1 MYRKDLSFEPSLD
14 GYKLKFNLSN
24 FELTFE
30 KGEEK
35 LRLRQ
40 IGSGRNWL
48 NAHLCLFLSLS
59 HFFVTNVKSNIPSL
73 LFIDQPSQ
81 VYFPTKDNY
90 DQFNA
95 KDMWERKEGSEVNTQ
110 EEKDRFNQDL
120 EDVTNIFNTLYK
132 FAQSVNN
139 KVQIIVTE
147 HADKLDLKDV
157 DFEDLV
163 AARWRK
169 DNEGL
174 IMERNQSEY
183 KIEVI
188 ERENS

>member
-1 MYRKDLSFEPSLD
+1 MESASKTINNYLEVYRKELSFEPSLND
-14 GYKLKFNLSN
+14 YKLKFNLNS

-30 KGEEK
+30 NGEEE

-59 HFFVTNVKSNIPSL
+59 HYFAMNKTLIPSL

-90 DQFNA
+90 EIFNA
-95 KDMWERKEGSEVNTQ
+95 EKMWEQNEGITIETDNN
-110 EEKDRFNQDL
+110 KNKLNQDL
-120 EDVTNIFNTLYK
+120 EEVTNIFNTLYK
-132 FAQSVNN
+132 FTQNVNN

-147 HADKLDLKDV
+147 HADNLNLDGV
-157 DFEDLV
+157 DFNNLV

-169 DNEGL
+169 ANEGL
-174 IMERNQSEY
+174 IMDRNS
-183 KIEVI
+183 
-188 ERENS
+188 

>member
-1 MYRKDLSFEPSLD
+1 MFSGFLHYLFIISLEMSDEP
-14 GYKLKFNLSN
+14 
-24 FELTFE
+24 
-30 KGEEK
+30 EK

-59 HFFVTNVKSNIPSL
+59 YFFAVNKTLIPSL

-90 DQFNA
+90 DNFSA
-95 KDMWERKEGSEVNTQ
+95 DKMWERKEGTALDTD
-110 EEKDRFNQDL
+110 EEKNKLNQDL
-120 EDVTNIFNTLYK
+120 EEVTNIFNTLYK
-132 FAQSVNN
+132 FTQSVNR

-147 HADKLDLKDV
+147 HADNLNLDGV
-157 DFEDLV
+157 EFNELV

-174 IMERNQSEY
+174 IMD
-183 KIEVI
+183 
-188 ERENS
+188 REL

>member
-1 MYRKDLSFEPSLD
+1 M
-14 GYKLKFNLSN
+14 
-24 FELTFE
+24 TFE
-30 KGEEK
+30 NGEEE

-59 HFFVTNVKSNIPSL
+59 HYFAMNKTLIPSL

-90 DQFNA
+90 EIFNA
-95 KDMWERKEGSEVNTQ
+95 EKMWEQNEGITIETDNN
-110 EEKDRFNQDL
+110 KNKLNQDL
-120 EDVTNIFNTLYK
+120 EEVTNIFNTLYK
-132 FAQSVNN
+132 FTQNVNN

-147 HADKLDLKDV
+147 HADNLNLDGV
-157 DFEDLV
+157 DFNNLV

-169 DNEGL
+169 ANEGL
-174 IMERNQSEY
+174 IMDRNL
-183 KIEVI
+183 
-188 ERENS
+188 

>member
-1 MYRKDLSFEPSLD
+1 MESASKTINNYLEVYRKELSFEPSLND
-14 GYKLKFNLSN
+14 YKLKFNLNS

-30 KGEEK
+30 NGEEE

-59 HFFVTNVKSNIPSL
+59 HYFAMNNTLIPSL

-90 DQFNA
+90 EIFNA
-95 KDMWERKEGSEVNTQ
+95 EKMWEQNEGITIETDNN
-110 EEKDRFNQDL
+110 KNKLNQDL
-120 EDVTNIFNTLYK
+120 EEVTNIFNTLYK
-132 FAQSVNN
+132 FTQNVNN

-147 HADKLDLKDV
+147 HADNLNLDGV
-157 DFEDLV
+157 DFNNLV

-169 DNEGL
+169 ANEGL
-174 IMERNQSEY
+174 IMDRNS
-183 KIEVI
+183 
-188 ERENS
+188 